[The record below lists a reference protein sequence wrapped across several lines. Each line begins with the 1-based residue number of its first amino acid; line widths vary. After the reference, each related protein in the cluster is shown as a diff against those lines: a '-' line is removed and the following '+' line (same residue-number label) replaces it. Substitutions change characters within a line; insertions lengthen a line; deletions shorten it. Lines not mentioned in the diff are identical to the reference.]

1 MRSCGEA
8 FLVAFL
14 ALARAPASGKSKI
27 LKGTIM
33 LNFIIF
39 VQISESIELIFTPN
53 PREEKLIR
61 FGTN

>member
-33 LNFIIF
+33 LG
-39 VQISESIELIFTPN
+39 
-53 PREEKLIR
+53 
-61 FGTN
+61 FGTKLSRVLSKRGADPLTFFHFLAL